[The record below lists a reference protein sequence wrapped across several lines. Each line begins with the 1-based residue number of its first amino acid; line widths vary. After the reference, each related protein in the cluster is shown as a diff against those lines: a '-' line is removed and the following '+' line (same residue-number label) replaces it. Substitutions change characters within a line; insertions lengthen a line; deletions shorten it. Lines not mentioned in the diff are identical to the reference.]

1 MRRTSGSNPASTTVV
16 CRHCGSRAGTGAS
29 DCPGCGTGGSHTPG
43 GSEGEQTERIRE
55 RLQASIGAG
64 YVLLDLLGRGG
75 MGIVFRAREVALD
88 REVALKVLALD
99 PVLAP
104 DAYARFEREAKLA
117 ARLDHPSIVPIF
129 SVGGGKGIAYYTMR
143 LIRGG
148 NVEDLIE
155 AGRPLDLHRA
165 TAILREVASAL
176 DYAHGRGVVHRDIK
190 PANILIGDT
199 GHASVADFGI
209 ARALGQSGE
218 VTGMAIIGSPPYM
231 SPEQWRGD
239 ELDGRS
245 DQYALGVVAFEMIT
259 GRRPFDSPRV
269 QDMLNLH
276 IAGEI
281 PDVSTLRPG
290 IDPGIGAAIRR
301 ALAKDSSQRF
311 ATNTAFVEALAG
323 RRPVTAVHR
332 VSRGATVPPPRR
344 AKKRRVLMPLALMA
358 LVACGT
364 AFAIPQ
370 TRPHALQWFALARDQ
385 AYATGRD
392 LRESTGIETLVMSAV
407 TPPVGAES
415 TLATVNSDSLDQVI
429 AAMRADTTSFVA
441 ALTSDSSE
449 ALAVTPD
456 TMGRAPLVTEGPKPA
471 GGYRRSLPDPGYV
484 KVIFNGGFA
493 PVRING
499 RTYGFTPQVIALD
512 SGAHFVSLNSNAY
525 SPSQIEVKV
534 TPGDTAVA
542 LFRVP
547 ATAVKRPDSTATP
560 TPPSTPPAAG
570 APPPVIPPL

>member
-1 MRRTSGSNPASTTVV
+1 
-16 CRHCGSRAGTGAS
+16 
-29 DCPGCGTGGSHTPG
+29 
-43 GSEGEQTERIRE
+43 
-55 RLQASIGAG
+55 
-64 YVLLDLLGRGG
+64 

-239 ELDGRS
+239 ELDGRA

-269 QDMLNLH
+269 QDLLNLH

-311 ATNTAFVEALAG
+311 PSNTAFVEALAG

-332 VSRGATVPPPRR
+332 VSRGATLPPSKRV
-344 AKKRRVLMPLALMA
+344 KKRRVLLPLAM
-358 LVACGT
+358 VAMLGCVT
-364 AFAIPQ
+364 AFAVPQ
-370 TRPHALQWFALARDQ
+370 SRPHAMHWWTIARDQ
-385 AYATGRD
+385 AYATGQ
-392 LRESTGIETLVMSAV
+392 EIATNAGFATFVIGAV
-407 TPPVGAES
+407 APPVGAES
-415 TLATVNSDSLDQVI
+415 TLAVVNSDSLDRVI
-429 AAMRADTTSFVA
+429 AEMRADTTSSV
-441 ALTSDSSE
+441 SSLISE
-449 ALAVTPD
+449 TGVTLAVTPD
-456 TMGRAPLVTEGPKPA
+456 TLDRAPLVTEGPKPA
-471 GGYRRSLPDPGYV
+471 LPGGYRRTLPDPGYV
-484 KVIFNGGFA
+484 RVTYIGGIA
-493 PVRING
+493 AVRIDG
-499 RTYGFTPQVIALD
+499 KTYGFTPQVIALD

-525 SPSQIEVKV
+525 APSQIEVTV
-534 TPGDTAVA
+534 VPRDTAIA
-542 LFRVP
+542 AFKVP
-547 ATAVKRPDSTATP
+547 ATAAKRPDSAASP
-560 TPPSTPPAAG
+560 TPPPPGAG
-570 APPPVIPPL
+570 APPPAVPPL